1 MRRRPS
7 PAAGLR
13 HWAIAFG
20 KPPPEK
26 EKAALPGRANAAY
39 KLDLKQA
46 NHTPPRPARQRG
58 RIEVDA
64 ILALHLVL
72 LGVLL
77 AHFVGKVIFP

>member
-1 MRRRPS
+1 MIRRPS

-20 KPPPEK
+20 RPTPPPQK
-26 EKAALPGRANAAY
+26 EKAARPGKGETA
-39 KLDLKQA
+39 LKNYRQPDFITA
-46 NHTPPRPARQRG
+46 RPARQRG

-72 LGVLL
+72 AVV
-77 AHFVGKVIFP
+77 VGILWELTR

>member
-1 MRRRPS
+1 MIRRPS

-20 KPPPEK
+20 RPTPPPQK
-26 EKAALPGRANAAY
+26 GKAAALGKGLAA
-39 KLDLKQA
+39 LKNYRQPDFITA
-46 NHTPPRPARQRG
+46 RRARQRG

-72 LGVLL
+72 LGGMLGWL
-77 AHFVGKVIFP
+77 AWSAL